1 MSIRSALIGGVSILL
16 LLAIGIVVAI
26 GAVQIRRSVVLE
38 ALSRVDHDLSLLASI
53 YDKDIRLQAEGL
65 RFIGEELQDGCA
77 TAADRR
83 ILAATRRRLRLTVL
97 SCVGPEGQRLGLF
110 GVETSDAIPVDLD
123 PVIRRAMA
131 GNLAWGTVRLDPER
145 LLAEGGPSLARSQV
159 VQVPDTDARKGTQHA
174 MFRWFAVPL
183 RDANDKVIAVIYGGR
198 PINHDHALVDEYVD
212 TLFGA
217 ELYDGKPIGTVTFFL
232 GATRVATNVRDAT
245 GRRALGTKVSD
256 VVRAHVLEGG
266 KRWRDRAWVVDAW
279 YISGYLPL
287 QDPDG
292 ETIGMLYV
300 GLLEAPYDAL
310 RTRMILRLAL
320 PALVLLAVGLAAAAL
335 VVNRITHPLA
345 QLRANAGH
353 IESGHGDSPVTA
365 DRSYS
370 EITELG
376 GALHRMQEAIA
387 RRDRELRE
395 TNADLERVNTNYMNT
410 LGFVTHELKAP
421 LANIQSLVSLVVDG
435 YVGDVPEK
443 ARGTL
448 TRIQRN
454 CEELQD
460 MVKNYL
466 DLSRAERDELQPE
479 MRRIDLVA
487 DVVTPVVTQA
497 ESLFRSR
504 DLVLEIETPES
515 IPLDGD
521 PELLRIALTNYV
533 NNAAKYGR
541 EGGRARLTVT
551 SCDGWAVEMWNEGEG
566 FLEIERASLFRKF
579 SRLKNANT
587 RSKKGSGLGLYL
599 TDRIIA
605 LHGGRTD
612 AESEHGVWARFRFHL
627 PADSLDILDDD

>member
-16 LLAIGIVVAI
+16 LLVIGIVVAI
-26 GAVQIRRSVVLE
+26 GAAQIRRSVVLE
-38 ALSRVDHDLSLLASI
+38 ALSRVDHDLSLLAAM
-53 YDKDIRLQAEGL
+53 YEKEMRLQAERL
-65 RFIGEELQDGCA
+65 RFIGEELQDGCT

-83 ILAATRRRLRLTVL
+83 VLAATRRRLRLTVL
-97 SCVGPEGQRLGLF
+97 NCVGPDGRRLGLP
-110 GVETSDAIPVDLD
+110 GADDSDRTPVDRD
-123 PVIRRAMA
+123 PVIRRALE
-131 GNLAWGTVRLDPER
+131 GNLAWGTVLLDSDR
-145 LLAEGGPSLARSQV
+145 LLSEGGPSLARSQV
-159 VQVPDTDARKGTQHA
+159 VHLPESEAHSGTQDA
-174 MFRWFAVPL
+174 LFRWFAVPL
-183 RDANDKVIAVIYGGR
+183 RDAEDKVTGVVYGGR
-198 PINHDHALVDEYVD
+198 PINHDHALVDEFVD
-212 TLFGA
+212 TLFGS
-217 ELYDGKPIGTVTFFL
+217 ELYDGKPLGTVTFFL
-232 GATRVATNVRDAT
+232 RGTRVATNVHDAT
-245 GRRALGTKVSD
+245 GRRALGTRVSD
-256 VVRAHVLEGG
+256 VVRQHVLDGG
-266 KRWRDRAWVVDAW
+266 KRWKDRAWVVDAW

-320 PALVLLAVGLAAAAL
+320 PALILLGVGLAAAAL
-335 VVNRITHPLA
+335 VVNRITRPLA

-353 IESGHGDSPVTA
+353 IESGHWDSPATA

-376 GALHRMQEAIA
+376 GALHRMQKAIA

-395 TNADLERVNTNYMNT
+395 TNADLERVNANYMST

-443 ARGTL
+443 ARQTL

-497 ESLFRSR
+497 DSLFRSR
-504 DLVLEIETPES
+504 GMALEIDTPES

-541 EGGRARLTVT
+541 EDGRARLSVVVR
-551 SCDGWAVEMWNEGEG
+551 DGCTVEMWNEGEG
-566 FLEIERASLFRKF
+566 FDENEQSALFGKF

-599 TDRIIA
+599 TDRIVA
-605 LHGGRTD
+605 LHGGRTG
-612 AESEHGVWARFRFHL
+612 AESERGAWARFRFCL
-627 PADSLDILDDD
+627 PAIVDS